1 MKIVNYKLCDL
12 MELCSDLHVI
22 SMHIFCFFSIPLC
35 EKNVNFKLKL
45 LSSSNTKNAIKV
57 IGDIF
62 PRKLLGSIG
71 HGLLTFNM
79 IMLFSQV
86 YIP

>member
-45 LSSSNTKNAIKV
+45 LFFSNTKNANKV
-57 IGDIF
+57 ISEIL
-62 PRKLLGSIG
+62 PRKLLGPIG
-71 HGLLTFNM
+71 HALNL
-79 IMLFSQV
+79 
-86 YIP
+86 